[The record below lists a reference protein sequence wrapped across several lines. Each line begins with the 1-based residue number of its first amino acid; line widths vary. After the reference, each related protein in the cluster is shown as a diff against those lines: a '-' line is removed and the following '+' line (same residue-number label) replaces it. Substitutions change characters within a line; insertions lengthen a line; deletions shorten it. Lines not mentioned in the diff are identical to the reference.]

1 MERVESRGKLI
12 FVVLLLLGV
21 ILAGCK
27 SEPELVYPQR
37 VSLEEASEILGVPV
51 PYPAYLPYGYDIKV
65 IHVERDE
72 PDMKQVSFFI
82 SDEKIDDDHSNDV
95 DDLSW
100 KMRLIVVWFTR
111 QMPPS
116 MKCGGEGIWIRTDS
130 GGCIFRSTTHNSLL
144 WQWRPDKSKNEMFE
158 FDLTANIDI
167 PMEEL
172 ASIARSVQPYWLPD
186 E

>member
-1 MERVESRGKLI
+1 MRRLI
-12 FVVLLLLGV
+12 DLCGVSLLALLLVV

-27 SEPELVYPQR
+27 PEPEPVYPQR

-51 PYPAYLPYGYDIKV
+51 PYPAYLPYGYEIKAV
-65 IHVERDE
+65 YFEVDKPDVKHV
-72 PDMKQVSFFI
+72 SIFI
-82 SDEKIDDDHSNDV
+82 SDEEIDDEQLNDV
-95 DDLSW
+95 NNIPW

-158 FDLTANIDI
+158 FDLTENIDI
-167 PMEEL
+167 PIEEL
-172 ASIARSVQPYWLPD
+172 VSIARSVQPYWVPS

>member
-1 MERVESRGKLI
+1 LCGVSLLA
-12 FVVLLLLGV
+12 LLLVV
-21 ILAGCK
+21 IPVGCK
-27 SEPELVYPQR
+27 PEPVYPQR

-51 PYPAYLPYGYDIKV
+51 PYPAYLPYGYEIKV

-72 PDMKQVSFFI
+72 PDVKQVSFFI
-82 SDEKIDDDHSNDV
+82 SDEKIDDDHLNDV
-95 DDLSW
+95 ADLSW

-116 MKCGGEGIWIRTDS
+116 MKCGGEGVRIRTDS
-130 GGCIFRSTTHNSLL
+130 GGCIFRSTTHNILV

-172 ASIARSVQPYWLPD
+172 VSIARSVQPYWVPN